1 MSPIRLLQPSISWFQ
16 KLESGEKRLLKTE
29 EWMDLK
35 VLAAQGHSIR
45 TIAQMTGLS
54 RNTVRR
60 ALREPAPQPFRVPER
75 RSKVD
80 QFRDYIRNR
89 YQECALSAV
98 RITEEIRAM
107 GYSGSVDTVRRIVRT
122 LREPARLQEKLTV
135 RFETPPGHQ
144 AQVDWAS
151 VGRFK
156 NQEGKIVPIYVFVM
170 VLGFSRHMY
179 IEFTT
184 SMKAAVLISCHLRA
198 FSYFGGW
205 PQTLLFDNMKQV
217 KLGPEEWNPLF
228 IDFASHYGMAVR
240 THRVRRPRTKGKVE
254 RMVDYV
260 KDSFLNGRSFV
271 DVDDLNAQGLDW
283 LARVAN
289 VRLHA
294 TTGRRPVDLLES
306 ENLTRAG
313 TTAPYRITE
322 RAIRKVDAEGFVR
335 WRGSRYSVPPAESG
349 RVVLISQGDHK
360 ITIKSKDL
368 IVAEHVASNR
378 RGATVTME
386 EHVAQL
392 WKLSLEKPARPTRR
406 WDVTFEPAVAQAPLG
421 SYEEVIQ

>member
-1 MSPIRLLQPSISWFQ
+1 
-16 KLESGEKRLLKTE
+16 LLKTE

-60 ALREPAPQPFRVPER
+60 ALREHAPQGFKSPER
-75 RSKVD
+75 KSKVD
-80 QFRDYIRNR
+80 DFRDYIRNR

-107 GYSGSVDTVRRIVRT
+107 GYAGSVDTVRRIVRS

-135 RFETPPGHQ
+135 RYETPPGHQ
-144 AQVDWAS
+144 GQVDWAS
-151 VGRFK
+151 LGRFK
-156 NQEGKIVPIYVFVM
+156 DQEGKLVPIYVFVM

-205 PQTLLFDNMKQV
+205 PDTLLFDNMKQV

-228 IDFASHYGMAVR
+228 IDFASHYGIAVK

-254 RMVDYV
+254 RMVDYI
-260 KDSFLNGRSFV
+260 KESFLNGRSFV
-271 DVDDLNAQGLDW
+271 DVDDLNGQGLDW

-289 VRLHA
+289 VRIHA
-294 TTGRRPVDLLES
+294 TTKRRPVDLLES
-306 ENLTRAG
+306 ENLTRVG
-313 TTAPYRITE
+313 SISPYRITE
-322 RAIRKVDAEGFVR
+322 RAIRKVDSSGLVR
-335 WRGSRYSVPPAESG
+335 WRGSRYSVPASESG
-349 RVVLISQGDHK
+349 RRVLIAQGDQR

-368 IVAEHVASNR
+368 IVAEHIVSNK
-378 RGATVTME
+378 RGATVTAD
-386 EHVAQL
+386 EHIAEL
-392 WKLSLEKPARPTRR
+392 WKLSLEKAHRPTRR
-406 WDVTFEPAVAQAPLG
+406 WDVTFEPRVVQAPLAN
-421 SYEEVIQ
+421 YEEVIQ